1 MSSMADLQRKLK
13 AQQFLDKATKAAER
27 GSLDIALTLCPCWL
41 TLRTKQATQ
50 QPIDFLSKQPFCKE
64 KDVSL

>member
-27 GSLDIALTLCPCWL
+27 GSLDIALTLC
-41 TLRTKQATQ
+41 RVRYSERDGQ
-50 QPIDFLSKQPFCKE
+50 LS
-64 KDVSL
+64 S